1 MVRCPDCQKEVD
13 VDFGMTTCSSC
24 GAVFMVEIDGS
35 VQESLPTVDDEQGAE
50 APEAMVVEQEESPA
64 ESAFFENEQQGSLA
78 DETEFMENAT
88 SPEDSNVEA
97 PSPEYSEDFLDQL
110 SETPKSNVVD
120 SLLNDQNDP
129 LEIQR
134 FDKVTASELS
144 EGEYLYDVTIVGID
158 SADLKREVILALSDK
173 RFDLP
178 VESLRKQ
185 VHHGVLKIPN
195 LNPVRA
201 MLIVLKTQELDVVV
215 DWKQKHFTQTT
226 TTSKSEVEI

>member
-35 VQESLPTVDDEQGAE
+35 VQESLPTEEDEPVSE
-50 APEAMVVEQEESPA
+50 APDAIVEDEAPPA
-64 ESAFFENEQQGSLA
+64 ESAFFDSEEPRSLA
-78 DETEFMENAT
+78 QETQLMENA
-88 SPEDSNVEA
+88 
-97 PSPEYSEDFLDQL
+97 SPEYSEDFLDQL
-110 SETPKSNVVD
+110 SETPKSNVAE
-120 SLLNDQNDP
+120 SALNDQNDP
-129 LEIQR
+129 LDIQR
-134 FDKVTASELS
+134 FDQVTASELS
-144 EGEYLYDVTIVGID
+144 DGEYLYDVTIVGID
-158 SADLKREVILALSDK
+158 SADLKKEVILALSDK

-178 VESLRKQ
+178 VENLRKQ
-185 VHHGVLKIPN
+185 VHQGVLKIPN

-226 TTSKSEVEI
+226 SAPKSEVEI